1 MDSLNTLPSKKLLV
15 AEDNESNFLLIMTIL
30 KKEYQIIHA
39 ADGLEALQK
48 YRQYSPDAILMDLKM
63 PNMDGLEA
71 TREIRKLNLD
81 IPIITV
87 SAFAFD
93 SDKQE
98 AKEAG
103 CTDYFTKPID
113 SRLLKETL
121 KKYLSWKQN
130 KIHTKSNYFQQT
142 NHKNQR
148 IPIQNNF
155 YIRNNLYNT
164 KLITN
169 LLFLLIN

>member
-1 MDSLNTLPSKKLLV
+1 MDSQNTLPINKLLV
-15 AEDNESNFLLIMTIL
+15 AEDNESNFLLVMTIL
-30 KKEYQIIHA
+30 KRDYQIIHA
-39 ADGLEALQK
+39 LDGLEAIQK

-71 TREIRKLNLD
+71 TREIRKLNTC
-81 IPIITV
+81 IPIIVV

-98 AKEAG
+98 ASAAG
-103 CTDYFTKPID
+103 CTDYLTKPID
-113 SRLLKETL
+113 ARLLKETQFARNRSIFR
-121 KKYLSWKQN
+121 Y
-130 KIHTKSNYFQQT
+130 T

-148 IPIQNNF
+148 ITIQNNF

-164 KLITN
+164 KLIIN